1 MARHHRLDHVERLAA
16 AALAD
21 DDSVG
26 ALAQRVNHELP
37 DGDLALALDV
47 GSASCLAHD
56 MGLLEAQLGRI
67 LDRDDSLVVRD
78 EGRAGVEERRLAR
91 TGAACDDDVHSA
103 EYDRLHE
110 LKHALVE
117 GAEGHEVLGFHRIR
131 SKLTDVEN
139 VVVDGDALCGRRDT
153 GAVEYR
159 AGAVQDAVAQRL
171 RLVATATVG

>member
-1 MARHHRLDHVERLAA
+1 MARHHRLDHVKSLAA

-56 MGLLEAQLGRI
+56 MGLLEAQLRRI
-67 LDRDDSLVVRD
+67 LDRDDALVVWD

-110 LKHALVE
+110 LEHALVE

-153 GAVEYR
+153 GSR
-159 AGAVQDAVAQRL
+159 
-171 RLVATATVG
+171 